1 MYSTT
6 QRSLYTRLRTRLT
19 GPRLSLPYPRDVIA
33 GLVNSFFPIR
43 RFTTDERRIVFVMW
57 AVGIGQGYAS
67 SNLSA
72 TIPFT
77 RVALGLSEADMSLV
91 LAVTRL
97 AGFGALAFA
106 IWGDRW
112 GRKMPFIAAFI
123 TLMITDAATGLV
135 SSPEMFTILQSF
147 VRMSQTAVG
156 TLGVVLIAEE
166 VRAGQRAFA
175 ISLYGAGGSFGA
187 GIGLLALPIADQ
199 ADGWRLIFT
208 VAALPLVLVPFLFR
222 SIHESVVFESVLE
235 PIRRPLRRLIGSPFA
250 RVFWISSVAVL
261 LASAFSAVGLAFS
274 TERLV
279 GDLGYS
285 TTAAVGISLVGGTL
299 GGLGF
304 FVGGRLA
311 DVAGRRLTS
320 AGALVAI
327 LLGGVALYYTEWLP
341 VTVAAV
347 FLSTFG
353 SFAFV
358 PASASHRAE
367 LFPTEFRT
375 SAGTA
380 GAYLAMVGSAVGL
393 GIGALTID
401 RIGLSATVL
410 LLGFGV
416 IAAIWMTF
424 MLPETRGQDLDHVEA
439 FR

>member
-1 MYSTT
+1 MFPQT
-6 QRSLYTRLRTRLT
+6 QRRVIGLRV
-19 GPRLSLPYPRDVIA
+19 SAPYPRGVFRRLIDA
-33 GLVNSFFPIR
+33 LFPIG
-43 RFTTDERRIVFVMW
+43 RFSLEERRVVFIMW

-77 RVALGLSEADMSLV
+77 RIALGLTEAEMSLI

-106 IWGDRW
+106 VWGDRR
-112 GRKMPFIAAFI
+112 GRKIPLIAAFI
-123 TLMITDAATGLV
+123 VLMVADFSTGL
-135 SSPEMFTILQSF
+135 SNSATLFTVLQSL
-147 VRMSQTAVG
+147 VRIAGTALG
-156 TLGVVLIAEE
+156 TLAVVMIAEE
-166 VRAGQRAFA
+166 VRPQTRAFA

-187 GIGLLALPIADQ
+187 GLGLMVLPLGDRAE
-199 ADGWRLIFT
+199 GWRLIFSL
-208 VAALPLVLVPFLFR
+208 AAMGLIIVPFLFR
-222 SIHESVVFESVLE
+222 SLHESPIFEIVDE
-235 PIRRPLRRLIGSPFA
+235 PVRRPLLRLVRSPFA
-250 RVFWISSVAVL
+250 PVFWLSAIAAL

-279 GDLGYS
+279 NGLGY
-285 TTAAVGISLVGGTL
+285 TTTVAVVISLAGGTL

-304 FVGGRLA
+304 FIGGRLA
-311 DVAGRRLTS
+311 DVIGRRVTTVI
-320 AGALVAI
+320 ALVLI
-327 LLGGVALYYTEWLP
+327 LGGGITLYFVEVLAFIVIAIVA
-341 VTVAAV
+341 
-347 FLSTFG
+347 STFG

-401 RIGLSATVL
+401 RIGLSGTVL
-410 LLGFGV
+410 LLGSGV
-416 IAAIWMTF
+416 VAAIVLTLL
-424 MLPETRGQDLDHVEA
+424 LPETMGQELDHVEA
-439 FR
+439 ER